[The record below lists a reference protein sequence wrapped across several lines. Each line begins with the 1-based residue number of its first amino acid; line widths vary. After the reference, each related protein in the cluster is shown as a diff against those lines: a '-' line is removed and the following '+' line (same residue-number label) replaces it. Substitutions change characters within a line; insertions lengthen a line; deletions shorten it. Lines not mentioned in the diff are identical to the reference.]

1 MKVVFKSFAIL
12 LVVFL
17 IRTLS
22 GCCDCDD
29 YYNEIKFNFEKL
41 SIINLNNDREV
52 AVVSTSDT
60 MNRESVA
67 FQVLFTSS
75 GSYLSKKETAMAGF
89 GFSKVSAFEK
99 CDCAETYVPENPIKN
114 FAIRTSF
121 SFNRWPAGLD
131 VSDSMNYYI
140 GKYAGTGL
148 YTSKSQVISEITR
161 PTCNFDG
168 IAFQFFAP
176 NEVVSDSAQFVVE
189 ITLSDNTIISNS
201 THRVYLKKT
210 RE

>member
-1 MKVVFKSFAIL
+1 MKVVVKSLTVVLF
-12 LVVFL
+12 VFL
-17 IRTLS
+17 IRLLS
-22 GCCDCDD
+22 GCCDCDN
-29 YYNEIKFNFEKL
+29 YYSEQKFNFEKL
-41 SIINLNNDREV
+41 QIFNLNNDGKV
-52 AVVSTSDT
+52 AVESNIDT

-67 FQVLFTSS
+67 FQVLFTSN
-75 GSYLSKKETAMAGF
+75 GTNFLKKETALTGF
-89 GFSKVSAFEK
+89 GFSKASATEECNCPPTFI
-99 CDCAETYVPENPIKN
+99 PEIPIKD

-121 SFNRWPAGLD
+121 SFNKWPAGAD

-148 YTSKSQVISEITR
+148 YLSKDQVILDITR
-161 PTCNFDG
+161 SKFGFDG

-189 ITLSDNTIISNS
+189 FTLSDNTVISNS
-201 THRVYLKKT
+201 THRVYLIKT